1 MIVRPGGDGRVD
13 RRSVTD
19 DEPNDSVIE
28 IPAGLEQEST
38 VVSVGRTMNRR
49 TLLRTVGWVAAAAAA
64 GVAVVEIV
72 RRGTSSTVGV
82 VTEAL
87 SFRRPSSPA
96 PALAAGIHPNLVGL
110 APAVTPNAD
119 FFQIDTSMAAP
130 DIDTGTWAFTIDGRV
145 DHPLTLTYAELLAL
159 PSIERHIT
167 LACVS
172 QRAQDEAAALPHR
185 IEAAAE
191 AVRDAAAADASLQA
205 TFARLTSERA
215 ALTRLLRGA
224 GVEVQ

>member
-1 MIVRPGGDGRVD
+1 MVLESFDPTAIAAARSAIAEEVLNLKLAAASADDAAIVDPTPVQYGAAVEAVRASHVYVPATGAYISRTGPGGKAAVENAARTELALLTAAHTAEAGRLSRLEGRVALLTKGYEA
-13 RRSVTD
+13 R
-19 DEPNDSVIE
+19 
-28 IPAGLEQEST
+28 LST
-38 VVSVGRTMNRR
+38 LGSE
-49 TLLRTVGWVAAAAAA
+49 VAAATAAA
-64 GVAVVEIV
+64 E
-72 RRGTSSTVGV
+72 
-82 VTEAL
+82 
-87 SFRRPSSPA
+87 
-96 PALAAGIHPNLVGL
+96 
-110 APAVTPNAD
+110 
-119 FFQIDTSMAAP
+119 
-130 DIDTGTWAFTIDGRV
+130 DG
-145 DHPLTLTYAELLAL
+145 
-159 PSIERHIT
+159 SIT